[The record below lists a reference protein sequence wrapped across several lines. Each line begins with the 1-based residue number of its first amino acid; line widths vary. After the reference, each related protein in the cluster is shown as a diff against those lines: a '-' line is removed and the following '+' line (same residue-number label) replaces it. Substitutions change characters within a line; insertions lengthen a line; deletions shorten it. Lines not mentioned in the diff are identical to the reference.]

1 MNKIVVLK
9 RRFKYLLIKLLR
21 LKDHSHKVAL
31 GFSLGSV
38 VNFVPTFGFGL
49 IISVGLAKLCKG
61 NSIAGL
67 VGGMFFMW
75 AFPLMFYL
83 NTVVGGYI
91 FPLDFDQTL
100 LQSADGNL
108 DNRLELG
115 AKVGKNFLTGMFLNS
130 FLFGSILYIVSYYII
145 NQYRGFLLHYI
156 SKKWI
161 IKKRTK

>member
-1 MNKIVVLK
+1 
-9 RRFKYLLIKLLR
+9 
-21 LKDHSHKVAL
+21 
-31 GFSLGSV
+31 
-38 VNFVPTFGFGL
+38 
-49 IISVGLAKLCKG
+49 
-61 NSIAGL
+61 
-67 VGGMFFMW
+67 MFFMW

-100 LQSADGNL
+100 LQSADENL

-130 FLFGSILYIVSYYII
+130 FLFGSILYIASYYII

-156 SKKWI
+156 YKKWTVKKQI
-161 IKKRTK
+161 ISSISTFIFNCKTI